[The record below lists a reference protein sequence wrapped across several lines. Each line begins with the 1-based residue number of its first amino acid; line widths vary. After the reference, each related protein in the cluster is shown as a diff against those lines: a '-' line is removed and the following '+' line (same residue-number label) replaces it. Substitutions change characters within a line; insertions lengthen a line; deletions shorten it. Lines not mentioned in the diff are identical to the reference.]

1 MDRSLFSETIRSL
14 YRIYGYEAVMKEVLF
29 VHHMWGAPSAPVL
42 SAPPVSVLT
51 APAPPAPPVSVPN
64 SDMKEIQVEQQVE
77 QVEEQKCVEIK
88 HTRPTIPDKNRCTVT
103 LSNGERCGGR
113 RAKSDTMC
121 HRHKGIREK
130 DQQREQESS
139 D

>member
-42 SAPPVSVLT
+42 
-51 APAPPAPPVSVPN
+51 SVPN